1 MTKQFPAL
9 SALTLVGSPTTS
21 LRTQYSSALEPRN
34 FFLLVADIYRRISFA
49 ATKIRELLLS
59 SQVLCGLESVSLRG
73 EIFTAVNKK
82 INANFRPLLVFKF
95 FKLSK
100 KGIPTNSTIIISF
113 LKFVL
118 LVQRTKTESLCK
130 LNTNKGVN

>member
-49 ATKIRELLLS
+49 PVPIISGATKIRELLLS
-59 SQVLCGLESVSLRG
+59 SQVLWGLESASLRG
-73 EIFTAVNKK
+73 ESFTAANKK
-82 INANFRPLLVFKF
+82 INANF
-95 FKLSK
+95 
-100 KGIPTNSTIIISF
+100 
-113 LKFVL
+113 
-118 LVQRTKTESLCK
+118 
-130 LNTNKGVN
+130 